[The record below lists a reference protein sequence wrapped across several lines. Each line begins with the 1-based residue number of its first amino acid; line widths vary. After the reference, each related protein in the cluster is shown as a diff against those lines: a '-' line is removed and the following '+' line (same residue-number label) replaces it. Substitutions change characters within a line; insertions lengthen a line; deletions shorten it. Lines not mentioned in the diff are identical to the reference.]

1 MRISAL
7 AFLVYSWFWIL
18 GSAVCVP
25 GAQSVLV
32 LTSGY
37 GFTNFLWSFDWY
49 EDAWKTILEHK
60 DQAVAYANI
69 ALEENKKKFDD
80 VADKL
85 DQFKAGMDT
94 LVDHAREVQLIFE
107 QYQADP
113 QALLDRLNEAGTDAV
128 ENLQKEFEKPLPE
141 DMDERAKYR
150 AEMIASILNHMEGP
164 YVTAS
169 EELGIPEDKAR
180 QSFEAIRRALEDTLI
195 IAGKIVDKHPVLV
208 ETVVISA
215 AFMILPGALFL
226 RPFVRLFGFG
236 PFGPVKGEF
245 SSLAGIMPIN
255 CILCRVLSGVVAEPF
270 LGRLRCEG

>member
-1 MRISAL
+1 
-7 AFLVYSWFWIL
+7 
-18 GSAVCVP
+18 
-25 GAQSVLV
+25 
-32 LTSGY
+32 
-37 GFTNFLWSFDWY
+37 
-49 EDAWKTILEHK
+49 
-60 DQAVAYANI
+60 VAYANV

-113 QALLDRLNEAGTDAV
+113 QALLDRLNEAGTNAV

-195 IAGKIVDKHPVLV
+195 IAG
-208 ETVVISA
+208 
-215 AFMILPGALFL
+215 M
-226 RPFVRLFGFG
+226 
-236 PFGPVKGEF
+236 
-245 SSLAGIMPIN
+245 SSP
-255 CILCRVLSGVVAEPF
+255 S
-270 LGRLRCEG
+270 